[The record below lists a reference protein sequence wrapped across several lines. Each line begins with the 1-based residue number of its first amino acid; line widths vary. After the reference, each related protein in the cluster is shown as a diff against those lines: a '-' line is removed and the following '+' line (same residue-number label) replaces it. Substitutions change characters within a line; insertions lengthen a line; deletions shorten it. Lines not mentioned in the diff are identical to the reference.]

1 MNHSTK
7 ALSRRGALAG
17 LTAMLVVSVL
27 MSGAA
32 RAVTPEEIKVKGG
45 DPVRFSVRL
54 TRHGPLVSDAINDIN
69 AARPVYRLFGQPD
82 NIGYFNHHTG
92 HTPSPDSVVA
102 AFDWLDYFLKP

>member
-32 RAVTPEEIKVKGG
+32 RAVTPEEIKVKGTLEEG
-45 DPVRFSVRL
+45 VPGAQTTSLVVKVSSLDRL
-54 TRHGPLVSDAINDIN
+54 ERRGP
-69 AARPVYRLFGQPD
+69 
-82 NIGYFNHHTG
+82 
-92 HTPSPDSVVA
+92 
-102 AFDWLDYFLKP
+102 